1 MGLYVNMITPAKGE
15 TEWGRHMSELDLDD
29 IRRRMDGSLSSLKTE
44 FMGLRAGRASTGML
58 EPIMVDAYGSKMP
71 ISQVGNISAP
81 EPRLLTVTVW
91 DASLTAAVEKS
102 IRESDLGL
110 NPMAEGT
117 LIRVPIPDLSEERRR
132 DMVKVA
138 GRYAEAARV
147 SVRNVRRDGIET
159 ARKME
164 KDSLISEDELRGL
177 EADIQKLT
185 DDHVKMIDDALSNK
199 EKEITQV

>member
-1 MGLYVNMITPAKGE
+1 
-15 TEWGRHMSELDLDD
+15 MSDVDLDD
-29 IRRRMDGSLSSLKTE
+29 IKRRMEGSLSSLKTE

-58 EPIMVDAYGSKMP
+58 EPVMVDAYGSKMP
-71 ISQVGNISAP
+71 MSQVSNISAP

-91 DASLTAAVEKS
+91 DASLTSAVEKA

-138 GRYAEAARV
+138 SRYAEAARV

-159 ARKME
+159 ARKMQKE
-164 KDSLISEDELRGL
+164 SLISEDELRDL
-177 EADIQKLT
+177 EGDIQKLT
-185 DDHVKMIDDALSNK
+185 DEHVKMIDDSLANK

>member
-1 MGLYVNMITPAKGE
+1 
-15 TEWGRHMSELDLDD
+15 
-29 IRRRMDGSLSSLKTE
+29 
-44 FMGLRAGRASTGML
+44 
-58 EPIMVDAYGSKMP
+58 MVDAYGSKMP
-71 ISQVGNISAP
+71 MTQVGNISAP

-91 DASLTAAVEKS
+91 DASLTSSVEKA

-147 SVRNVRRDGIET
+147 SVRNVRRDGIES
-159 ARKME
+159 ARKMQKE
-164 KDSLISEDELRGL
+164 GLISEDELRDT
-177 EADIQKLT
+177 ETDVQKLT
-185 DDHVKMIDDALSNK
+185 DDHVKMIDDSLANK
-199 EKEITQV
+199 EREITQV

>member
-1 MGLYVNMITPAKGE
+1 MPTKLANGDWYMAEV
-15 TEWGRHMSELDLDD
+15 DLDD
-29 IRRRMDGSLSSLKTE
+29 IKRRMDGSLNSLKTE

-71 ISQVGNISAP
+71 ITQVGNISAP

-91 DASLTAAVEKS
+91 DASLTAAVEKA

-147 SVRNVRRDGIET
+147 SVRNVRRDGIEA

-164 KDSLISEDELRGL
+164 KDSLISEDERHDL
-177 EADIQKLT
+177 ETDIQKLT
-185 DDHVKMIDDALSNK
+185 DDHVKLIDETLANK

>member
-1 MGLYVNMITPAKGE
+1 
-15 TEWGRHMSELDLDD
+15 
-29 IRRRMDGSLSSLKTE
+29 
-44 FMGLRAGRASTGML
+44 ML

-71 ISQVGNISAP
+71 ISQVGNISVP
-81 EPRLLTVTVW
+81 EPRMLTVTVW
-91 DASLTAAVEKS
+91 DASLTASVEKA

-117 LIRVPIPDLSEERRR
+117 LIRVPIPDLSEERRK

-147 SVRNVRRDGIET
+147 AVRNVRRDGIEA
-159 ARKME
+159 ARKLE
-164 KDSLISEDELRGL
+164 KDSEISEDERHDF
-177 EADIQKLT
+177 ETEIQKLT
-185 DDHVKMIDDALSNK
+185 DDHVKQVDDALANK

>member
-1 MGLYVNMITPAKGE
+1 
-15 TEWGRHMSELDLDD
+15 MSDVDLDD
-29 IRRRMDGSLSSLKTE
+29 IKRRMEGSLSSLKTE

-58 EPIMVDAYGSKMP
+58 EPVMVDAYGSKMP
-71 ISQVGNISAP
+71 MSQVGNISAP

-91 DASLTAAVEKS
+91 DASLTSAVEKA

-138 GRYAEAARV
+138 SRYAEAARV

-159 ARKME
+159 ARKMQKE
-164 KDSLISEDELRGL
+164 SLISEDELRDL
-177 EADIQKLT
+177 EVDIQKLT
-185 DDHVKMIDDALSNK
+185 DEHVKIIDDSLANK

>member
-1 MGLYVNMITPAKGE
+1 
-15 TEWGRHMSELDLDD
+15 MSDYDIDD
-29 IRRRMDGSLSSLKTE
+29 IKRRMEGSVASLKTE
-44 FMGLRAGRASTGML
+44 FMGLRAGRASTAML

-71 ISQVGNISAP
+71 MTQVGNISAP

-91 DASLTAAVEKS
+91 DASLTSSVEKA

-147 SVRNVRRDGIET
+147 SVRNVRRDGIES
-159 ARKME
+159 ARKMQKE
-164 KDSLISEDELRGL
+164 GLISEDELRDT
-177 EADIQKLT
+177 ETDVQKLT
-185 DDHVKMIDDALSNK
+185 DDHVKMIDDSLANK
-199 EKEITQV
+199 EREITQV

>member
-1 MGLYVNMITPAKGE
+1 
-15 TEWGRHMSELDLDD
+15 MSDVDLDD
-29 IRRRMDGSLSSLKTE
+29 IKRRMEGSLNSLKTE

-71 ISQVGNISAP
+71 MTQVGNVSAP

-91 DASLTAAVEKS
+91 DASLTIAVEKA
-102 IRESDLGL
+102 IRESDIGL

-117 LIRVPIPDLSEERRR
+117 LIRVPIPDLSEERRK

-147 SVRNVRRDGIET
+147 SVRNVRRDGIEA
-159 ARKME
+159 ARKLE
-164 KDSLISEDELRGL
+164 KDSGISEDERRDL
-177 EADIQKLT
+177 ETSIQKLT
-185 DDHVKMIDDALSNK
+185 DDHVKLIDDTLANK

>member
-1 MGLYVNMITPAKGE
+1 
-15 TEWGRHMSELDLDD
+15 MSDVDLDD
-29 IRRRMDGSLSSLKTE
+29 IQRRMDGSLNSLKTE

-58 EPIMVDAYGSKMP
+58 EPLMVEAYGSKMP
-71 ISQVGNISAP
+71 ITQVGNISAP

-91 DASLTAAVEKS
+91 DASLTASVEKS

-147 SVRNVRRDGIET
+147 SVRNVRRDGIEN

-164 KDSLISEDELRGL
+164 KDSLISEDERRDF
-177 EADIQKLT
+177 ENDIQKLT
-185 DDHVKMIDDALSNK
+185 DEHIKLIDDSLANK

>member
-1 MGLYVNMITPAKGE
+1 
-15 TEWGRHMSELDLDD
+15 MSDVDLDD
-29 IRRRMDGSLSSLKTE
+29 IKRRMEGSLSSLKTE

-58 EPIMVDAYGSKMP
+58 EPVMVDAYGSKMP
-71 ISQVGNISAP
+71 MSQVGNISAP

-91 DASLTAAVEKS
+91 DASLTSSVEKA

-138 GRYAEAARV
+138 SRYAEAARV

-159 ARKME
+159 ARKMQKE
-164 KDSLISEDELRGL
+164 SLISEDELRDL
-177 EADIQKLT
+177 EGDIQKLT
-185 DDHVKMIDDALSNK
+185 DEHVKLIDDSLANK

>member
-1 MGLYVNMITPAKGE
+1 
-15 TEWGRHMSELDLDD
+15 MSDVDLDD
-29 IRRRMDGSLSSLKTE
+29 IKRRMEGSLNSLKTE

-71 ISQVGNISAP
+71 MTQVGNVSAP

-91 DASLTAAVEKS
+91 DASLTSAVEKA

-117 LIRVPIPDLSEERRR
+117 LIRVPIPDLSEERRK

-138 GRYAEAARV
+138 GRYAEAVRV
-147 SVRNVRRDGIET
+147 SVRNVRRDGIEA
-159 ARKME
+159 ARKLE
-164 KDSLISEDELRGL
+164 KDSAISEDERRDL
-177 EADIQKLT
+177 ETSIQKLT
-185 DDHVKMIDDALSNK
+185 DDHVKLIDDTLANK

>member
-1 MGLYVNMITPAKGE
+1 MEPNGE
-15 TEWGRHMSELDLDD
+15 WQMSDIDLDD
-29 IRRRMDGSLSSLKTE
+29 IQRRMDGSLNSLKTE

-71 ISQVGNISAP
+71 ITQVGNISAP

-91 DASLTAAVEKS
+91 DASLTASVEKA

-147 SVRNVRRDGIET
+147 SVRNVRRDGIES

-164 KDSLISEDELRGL
+164 KDSLISEDERRDL
-177 EADIQKLT
+177 ESDIQKLT
-185 DDHVKMIDDALSNK
+185 DDHVKMIDDALANK